1 MTTRIRKLELYVKT
15 LQVLCVNVIRYRDG
29 KWVSHAYANP
39 YPASVQRLHKLLE
52 NRDSEISGLSG
63 VLVLTFSF

>member
-1 MTTRIRKLELYVKT
+1 MRKLELYVKT
-15 LQVLCVNVIRYRDG
+15 LTVLCVNVVRYRDG

-39 YPASVQRLHKLLE
+39 YPASVQRLQKLVE
-52 NRDSEISGLSG
+52 NLDAEVSGLRG